1 VREQQMLDAATAVF
15 SERGFHAAS
24 MDEIADR
31 AGISKPMVYLYLGSK
46 GELFSACIRR
56 AGGQLTEAISA
67 AADPRLPAEQQLWA
81 AVQAFFQFVG
91 EHRDA
96 WAVLFRQARGEG
108 EFAGQ
113 VAAIRDL
120 VIGNVAEL
128 FARAIRSSKAV
139 DPGPDELLAL
149 AHALV
154 GTGEAMAEWLLDHPA
169 ERPETAA
176 ARLMNVLWMGLGSMV
191 RGEVWRIPSVTGSA
205 PPAR

>member
-1 VREQQMLDAATAVF
+1 MLDAATAVF

-24 MDEIADR
+24 MDEIAER

-67 AADPRLPAEQQLWA
+67 AAAPELPAEQQLWA
-81 AVQAFFQFVG
+81 AVQAFFEFVG

-96 WAVLFRQARGEG
+96 WAVMFRQARGEG
-108 EFAGQ
+108 EFAGE
-113 VAAIRDL
+113 VAGIRRL
-120 VIGNVAEL
+120 VVDNVADL
-128 FARAIRSSKAV
+128 FARAIHSAGAL
-139 DPGPDELLAL
+139 DPGPDELRAL

-154 GTGEAMAEWLLDHPA
+154 GTGESMAEWLLDHPD

-176 ARLMNVLWMGLGSMV
+176 TRLMNMLWMGLGSLI
-191 RGEVWRIPSVTGSA
+191 RGEVWRSPVPVPL
-205 PPAR
+205 PPGQ